1 MTHRTLT
8 TSRRSHPR
16 GATVL
21 GVVGEL
27 DHHTAPELTG
37 VIEETPFSAGVP
49 VLIDLSELAYC
60 DSTGI
65 TVLIGAYHRAEK
77 ARAPLSLVGLNA
89 DLMHVF
95 RIIGLNQLFTFHPTI
110 EAAVEALQP

>member
-1 MTHRTLT
+1 MTHPTLT
-8 TSRRSHPR
+8 TSRHTHAR

-21 GVVGEL
+21 AVVGEL
-27 DHHTAPELTG
+27 DHHTAPQLTR

-49 VLIDLSELAYC
+49 LLIDLSELAYC

-77 ARAPLSLVGLNA
+77 ASAPLSLVGLNP
-89 DLMHVF
+89 DLLHVF
-95 RIIGLNQLFTFHPTI
+95 RIIGLNQLFTFHPTVDD
-110 EAAVEALQP
+110 AVNALQP